1 MIRNRIILDL
11 IAQSTIYRTVTNA
24 SGYQFNCHDCSSNQN
39 IACTQEL
46 RSIVMNTKKAHQ
58 YRHNQATHKEY
69 DCVAL
74 PD

>member
-1 MIRNRIILDL
+1 MHQVISSTAMTAVVTKILP
-11 IAQSTIYRTVTNA
+11 A
-24 SGYQFNCHDCSSNQN
+24 
-39 IACTQEL
+39 QEL

>member
-1 MIRNRIILDL
+1 MHQVISSTAMTAVVTKILPAHKNL
-11 IAQSTIYRTVTNA
+11 
-24 SGYQFNCHDCSSNQN
+24 
-39 IACTQEL
+39 EL

>member
-1 MIRNRIILDL
+1 MLSQQYIEQLLMHQVISSTAMTAVVTKILP
-11 IAQSTIYRTVTNA
+11 A
-24 SGYQFNCHDCSSNQN
+24 
-39 IACTQEL
+39 QEL